1 MVYDALVGERQD
13 ANNTGRVR
21 ERVTIREA
29 ATLLGV
35 HPNTIR
41 NRVRAGIYSAEKV
54 HTERGETWLIDRNSL
69 TTNAPPGDSQ
79 QLVGRVPEEA
89 LTMLARA
96 IVREAGLSR
105 DPEQE
110 AAKERHQQFIEGGR
124 AHWRSQV
131 DFFKH
136 MTVISGASIV
146 GVTALR
152 EALDPDPSCA
162 WCVSASA
169 GSFLLAA
176 LVSLL
181 CLFWASAALVDFSW
195 GTVPAR
201 EEAKRVLTS
210 SFMLP
215 RALTYLLFAAG
226 LALLWGG
233 LEYFPW
239 S

>member
-1 MVYDALVGERQD
+1 VGERQGDND
-13 ANNTGRVR
+13 AGR
-21 ERVTIREA
+21 EADRVTIAQA
-29 ATLLGV
+29 AALLGC
-35 HPNTIR
+35 HPNTVR
-41 NRVRAGIYSAEKV
+41 NRVRAGIYEAEKV
-54 HTERGETWLIDRNSL
+54 VTERGPTWMIDPDSL
-69 TTNAPPGDSQ
+69 TTNTPTSASQ
-79 QLVGRVPEEA
+79 QLVSGVPALQQEA
-89 LTMLARA
+89 LQALARA
-96 IVREAGLSR
+96 IVREAGLGR
-105 DPEQE
+105 DPEKE
-110 AAKERHQQFIEGGR
+110 AAEKSQKSRQEFIEGGR
-124 AHWRSQV
+124 EHWKSQV

-152 EALDPDPSCA
+152 EAVATDPNCV

-176 LVSLL
+176 LVSVL
-181 CLFWASAALVDFSW
+181 CLFWASAALADFSW

-215 RALTYLLFAAG
+215 RAITYLLFAAG
-226 LALLWGG
+226 LVLLWGG

-239 S
+239 P